1 MSSSLASFLQMLF
14 NGLSLGA
21 TLALIAVGLTMVFG
35 VLRVVNFS
43 HGVLFMFGAYTTY
56 FVVEVLG
63 QGYFTAL
70 VVAAVVVASI
80 SAALGA
86 TVFRRFEGLLLEGAI
101 AGILLA
107 LLLENV
113 ALVWFGASPK
123 SVAGPFTDVV
133 AIGGVYL
140 EGHRIL
146 IIAVAIVLVT
156 ALHLFVTRTRY
167 GRALRA
173 AQQDSFAARS
183 QGIAVPRMLI
193 MTFAIGGALAGA
205 AGALV
210 APQQVLLPRWGSRP
224 SSWHSS
230 SSSSAAW
237 AASREVSSPRGRSD
251 CCKAGFRRTGS
262 PRPPCGA
269 ASLSPS
275 ASWPSAPRE
284 CSEMPNSARLSRSGR
299 PRQWGKISAALGLL
313 AGITFGLTAGEYY
326 LNVGVLAF
334 LSLIMAISLRLLML
348 AGEAALCHG
357 AFYAF
362 GAYTTGILTTQHG
375 MPFWLTVSLGG
386 LVAACGA

>member
-183 QGIAVPRMLI
+183 QGIAVPRILI

-210 APQQVLLPRWGSRP
+210 APQQVLLPSMGQPPLLLAFVIVIVGGMGSVKG
-224 SSWHSS
+224 SLI
-230 SSSSAAW
+230 AA
-237 AASREVSSPRGRSD
+237 
-251 CCKAGFRRTGS
+251 
-262 PRPPCGA
+262 GA
-269 ASLSPS
+269 
-275 ASWPSAPRE
+275 
-284 CSEMPNSARLSRSGR
+284 
-299 PRQWGKISAALGLL
+299 IGLL
-313 AGITFGLTAGEYY
+313 QSGISTYWVPEAAVWSSFAVALCF
-326 LNVGVLAF
+326 LAF
-334 LSLIMAISLRLLML
+334 RPQ
-348 AGEAALCHG
+348 GV
-357 AFYAF
+357 F
-362 GAYTTGILTTQHG
+362 GNA
-375 MPFWLTVSLGG
+375 
-386 LVAACGA
+386 

>member
-210 APQQVLLPRWGSRP
+210 APQQVLLPSMGQPPLLLAFVIVIVGGMGSVKG
-224 SSWHSS
+224 SLI
-230 SSSSAAW
+230 AA
-237 AASREVSSPRGRSD
+237 
-251 CCKAGFRRTGS
+251 
-262 PRPPCGA
+262 GA
-269 ASLSPS
+269 
-275 ASWPSAPRE
+275 
-284 CSEMPNSARLSRSGR
+284 
-299 PRQWGKISAALGLL
+299 IGLL
-313 AGITFGLTAGEYY
+313 QSGISTYWVPEAAVWSSFAVALCF
-326 LNVGVLAF
+326 LAF
-334 LSLIMAISLRLLML
+334 RPQ
-348 AGEAALCHG
+348 GV
-357 AFYAF
+357 F
-362 GAYTTGILTTQHG
+362 GNA
-375 MPFWLTVSLGG
+375 
-386 LVAACGA
+386 

>member
-1 MSSSLASFLQMLF
+1 MLF

-183 QGIAVPRMLI
+183 QGIAVPRILI

-210 APQQVLLPRWGSRP
+210 APQQVLLPSMGQPPLLLAFVIVIVGGMGSVKG
-224 SSWHSS
+224 SLI
-230 SSSSAAW
+230 AA
-237 AASREVSSPRGRSD
+237 
-251 CCKAGFRRTGS
+251 
-262 PRPPCGA
+262 GA
-269 ASLSPS
+269 
-275 ASWPSAPRE
+275 
-284 CSEMPNSARLSRSGR
+284 
-299 PRQWGKISAALGLL
+299 IGLL
-313 AGITFGLTAGEYY
+313 QSGISTYWVPEAAVWSSFAVALCF
-326 LNVGVLAF
+326 LAF
-334 LSLIMAISLRLLML
+334 RPQ
-348 AGEAALCHG
+348 GV
-357 AFYAF
+357 F
-362 GAYTTGILTTQHG
+362 GNA
-375 MPFWLTVSLGG
+375 
-386 LVAACGA
+386 